1 MKPDPGGGLHHR
13 SVPRFFL
20 SAEGTLTPSHSDCP
34 PSLVWPKPT
43 RRTLWRRTMRHSCVS
58 DNRLAIC
65 DSHTPAYKRAA
76 AQLNLPTTHS
86 PHLSPAHTQLHSPST
101 TSLLWSSMDLQTVP
115 TWPPPATPLTSSS
128 RIRRQAPD
136 AACPAPV
143 LQQDNTRAETPITG
157 IDTAQLRGRRRRSR
171 GSPPPPPPPRSA
183 RTSRN
188 TPTTSSRHRARPQE
202 AQHEAQRGGGGGW
215 SERAAMAA
223 CAAPA
228 VRTLLLCPRSSVG
241 VRLTRLVGARARY
254 LLDACVR
261 RLDAA
266 YIKMFLP
273 TSGAQPRRRHKQ
285 RPRASRAGAVR
296 RALCHETVSR
306 YVGSKHPSAPR

>member
-1 MKPDPGGGLHHR
+1 MRLGIPFFNRDRQR
-13 SVPRFFL
+13 SWYDETR
-20 SAEGTLTPSHSDCP
+20 SRWWTPSQVCTPFLFVRRRYIDTKP
-34 PSLVWPKPT
+34 QSLST
-43 RRTLWRRTMRHSCVS
+43 LSCDLSRRTLWRRTMRHSCVS

-128 RIRRQAPD
+128 RIHRQAPD
-136 AACPAPV
+136 ASCPAPV

-171 GSPPPPPPPRSA
+171 GSPPPPPPRSA

-202 AQHEAQRGGGGGW
+202 AQHEAQRGGGG
-215 SERAAMAA
+215 
-223 CAAPA
+223 
-228 VRTLLLCPRSSVG
+228 
-241 VRLTRLVGARARY
+241 
-254 LLDACVR
+254 
-261 RLDAA
+261 
-266 YIKMFLP
+266 
-273 TSGAQPRRRHKQ
+273 
-285 RPRASRAGAVR
+285 
-296 RALCHETVSR
+296 
-306 YVGSKHPSAPR
+306 